1 MGGRPTWAEVDLG
14 AIADNYGALGSL
26 LGPGARLIPV
36 VKADAYGHGAVEVAR
51 ALAAAGASTF
61 AVALVEE
68 AAALREA
75 GLTGEILVL
84 QGAWPGQ
91 EGEVVRRRLTPALGS
106 AEAVARLERA
116 CTEAGSETPVHLK
129 IDTGMTRLGAPHDA
143 LGPALDAL
151 AAARRV
157 RLAGT
162 FTHFACAD
170 EEDRA
175 FTLAQLRRFEAAVAA
190 VRGRGLD
197 PGEVHLANSAG
208 LLHHPELRRFSARPG
223 IALYGYA
230 PAPERAP
237 LRLRPAL
244 QLKTRIARIVE
255 APAGAS
261 IGYNRRFVAE
271 RTTRAATLGIGYA
284 DGYRRALAGHA
295 RAIVRGAWAPVLG
308 AISMDLIVVD
318 VTDIPEARE
327 GDEAVLLG
335 TSGPCRIDAAD
346 LAATAGTIPYEI
358 LCGIGPRVP
367 RLYLP

>member
-51 ALAAAGASTF
+51 ALAAAGASIF

-68 AAALREA
+68 AAVLREA
-75 GLTGEILVL
+75 GTSGEILVL

-91 EGEVVRRRLTPALGS
+91 EGEVVRRRLTLALGS

-116 CTEAGSETPVHLK
+116 CTEAGSEIPVHLK

-151 AAARRV
+151 AAARRA

-162 FTHFACAD
+162 FTHFACAE

-197 PGEVHLANSAG
+197 PGELHLANSAG

-237 LRLRPAL
+237 LALRPAL
-244 QLKTRIARIVE
+244 QLKTRIGRIVE

-261 IGYNRRFVAE
+261 IGYNRRFVAQ

-308 AISMDLIVVD
+308 AVSMDLIVVD

-335 TSGPCRIDAAD
+335 TS
-346 LAATAGTIPYEI
+346 
-358 LCGIGPRVP
+358 
-367 RLYLP
+367 